1 MNRISSCGVLKV
13 LTSLRILFS
22 IVVLL
27 NLALPESGWGGEPKV
42 LLLTLEECQRI
53 ALEKNKDIQK
63 AREYRNTVMGRYIE
77 ERAAALPQIAV
88 NAYVNHGRDES
99 QKSLYRGLFPFE
111 QETRSAEIGVSQ
123 PLYTFGRIGA
133 AIRAAKIGLE
143 TAEDQLRIY
152 QQAALRDV
160 TAAFQDVLL
169 SKELHVLAVQNL
181 EQKARTQREARR
193 KLAAGVATDYDVLAA
208 DVAVNNARP
217 DIIRAENLIR
227 ISREKLRFILGNEE
241 QEVDAVGALAFSPEP
256 SPRYEETIETAL
268 KNRPELSDLK
278 KRVQIYEE
286 LVKIYRAGTLPR
298 IDFKAGWG
306 WRQLDFGT
314 LNFGNPDGEGQA
326 WTAGV
331 YFSFPFF
338 DGMRTQGKVLQA
350 KTDVANLKIDE
361 AKLLDSIALQVRD
374 AINYCREAEEIVQAL
389 SGTVRQAERLLA
401 MAEKGFEYG
410 VKTQLEVDDA
420 QLNVTRA
427 KSNLAKACRDYLV
440 ARVTL
445 EWVKGTLGGK

>member
-1 MNRISSCGVLKV
+1 MNWAKSWKAFKIQAVL
-13 LTSLRILFS
+13 FFFCAF
-22 IVVLL
+22 VLL
-27 NLALPESGWGGEPKV
+27 AFGSPAAQGGEAKV
-42 LLLTLEECQRI
+42 LLLNLEDCQRVV
-53 ALEKNKDIQK
+53 LEKNKDIQK
-63 AREYRNTVMGRYIE
+63 AREYRNAVMGRYVE
-77 ERAAALPQIAV
+77 ERAAALPQLSV

-111 QETRSAEIGVSQ
+111 QEVRSAEVGISQ

-133 AIRAAKIGLE
+133 AIRAARIGLG

-152 QQAALRDV
+152 RQAALRDV

-169 SKELHVLAVQNL
+169 SRELHTLAVQNL
-181 EQKARTQREARR
+181 EQKERTRGEARR
-193 KLAAGVATDYDVLAA
+193 KLAAGVATEYDVLAA
-208 DVAVNNARP
+208 EVAVENARP
-217 DIIRAENLIR
+217 DVIRGENLIR
-227 ISREKLRFILGNEE
+227 ISRDKLRFILGLEG
-241 QEVDAVGALAFSPEP
+241 QEVDAVGSLTASLEP
-256 SPRYEETIETAL
+256 PPAYDDAMETAL
-268 KNRPELSDLK
+268 RKRPELSDLK
-278 KRVQIYEE
+278 KRVQMYEE
-286 LVKIYRAGTLPR
+286 LVTIYKAGTLPR

-314 LNFGNPDGEGQA
+314 LNFGSPDGEGQV
-326 WTAGV
+326 WTAGL

-338 DGMRTQGKVLQA
+338 DGLRTQGKVLQA

-361 AKLLDSIALQVRD
+361 AKLIDSIALQVREG
-374 AINYCREAEEIVQAL
+374 INSSREAEEIVQAL

-401 MAEKGFEYG
+401 MAEKGFQYG

-427 KSNLAKACRDYLV
+427 KSSLAKAYRDYLV

-445 EWVKGTLGGK
+445 EWVKGTLGEK